1 MPETGPLTRSM
12 DKQFEKLFAMMEEMK
27 AGQEEMR
34 VAQAGLEQKM
44 EAGQEEMRSGQEE
57 IKNQIQAHVESQV
70 DEIKIHVDGCIGKIE
85 EEVQC
90 VKGKI
95 DKVES
100 EVQEKIGNL
109 ERRISEL
116 EDRPNNFQTS
126 PELMYARSTI
136 KPLTFD
142 GQTSW
147 TVFKT
152 QFDVVSSTN
161 GWTNFVKASQ
171 LVASL
176 RGSAAEVLQGIPA
189 DKLTDLTTVEKAF
202 ESRFGDSHLTQFYR
216 TELKKRRQ
224 KPGESLQVLAA
235 DVERLMS
242 LAYAEC
248 PMDVRESLAAQYFVD
263 VIRDEDTQHS
273 TRLMD
278 AKDLKSSLA
287 YSMKYEAARSVSKTS
302 RHCCWKEEHSSA
314 KFERDLLEVQQEGAR
329 AEGLPGDYFEPG
341 KLTHGC
347 LAGRRLPSL
356 NRAPEGGPRVS
367 SLSGKKNGLYLEG
380 SICGIQCLMLVDTG
394 ANVTL
399 LRTDL
404 VQKLKEQLIYTAP
417 NISLKTATGERTE
430 IRGKL
435 DASIECGSRKFHHRI
450 YVADIT
456 DPSIL
461 GLDFLQKFNFTVDL
475 EKNEIRTGGEE
486 IPLSS
491 ASLQHSKSC
500 SVLAKK
506 RTIIPAR
513 SECLIQGVP
522 EVPGQFRYAVTDFPS
537 YVSQKGVLVAAT
549 LVDLEMEAIPVRV
562 LNLNNKPKI
571 LDKGD
576 VIATCE
582 PVVDIVA
589 RPQEF
594 SGAQHQP
601 STLGSLEILNEEQR
615 RAVRKLLKEFQNLFS
630 TCDADV
636 GRCNMTQHRINTGD
650 HPPIKQYPRRLPL
663 ARKEEADHLV
673 KEMVDNGIIEES
685 SGPWASPIVLV
696 KKKDG
701 STRFCVDYRK
711 LNEITKKD
719 SYPLP
724 RIDDTLDALNGSQ
737 WFTTLDLKSGYW
749 KVEIRPEDREKTAFI
764 TGQGLWQF
772 KVMPFGLCN
781 APATFEILMETVL
794 RGLSSEACLVYLDDI
809 IIVGRTFEEH
819 LNNLRKV
826 FQRLQNAN
834 LKLSPKKCRF
844 FQKEVT
850 YLGHVISAEGLKT
863 DPEKNKTV
871 VDWPRPE
878 TVHYLRSFLGLCTY
892 YQECEISFNSLK
904 QALTSSPI
912 LTYPRTDKDFILHT
926 DASNEGIGAVL
937 SQNIGNEERVIAY
950 FSKSLGK
957 PERNYC
963 VTRKELLAIV
973 KSIEHFHHYLYGR
986 KFILRT
992 DHASLRWLLNFKEPE
1007 GQIARW
1013 IQRLQEY
1020 DFEIQHRKGTS
1031 HGNADAL
1038 SRRPCAESCK
1048 HCTNAEKKF
1057 GMEIDISVKVL
1068 TTTSADLWS
1077 SCEIQKSQLEDPN
1090 IKPILEKKLNSA
1102 DRPSWQE
1109 IAPES
1114 PATKRYWALWDSLHL
1129 KDGVLYRK
1137 WESDDGNSCRWQ
1149 LILPKSKIP
1158 EVLRETHDS
1167 ASGGHFGVMKT
1178 LSKTRERFYWDRLRA
1193 DVEKWCRECHACGA
1207 RKGPKIRTKGR
1218 LQRYNVG
1225 APFERMALDI
1235 LGPFPVTTKGN
1246 RYVVVLMDYF
1256 TKWPQAIPIPDQEA
1270 STVAEELVRSWIS
1283 CYGVPMILHSDQ
1295 GTNFNSALFTELCKL
1310 LGILKTRTTA
1320 LHPES
1325 DGMVER
1331 FNRKI
1336 LNHLALF
1343 VSRNQTDWDTHL
1355 PLFLL
1360 AYRSAEHEVT
1370 GLTPAEM
1377 LFGRTLRLPCD
1388 ILFGRPSEM
1397 PSSPNE
1403 YMKNLETRLESVH
1416 AFARERIKLASE
1428 RMKTRYDSRA
1438 TDHHFKEG
1446 DLVWMYNPKRRR
1458 GLSPKLQQNWEGPYT
1473 VVKKLNDVV
1482 YRVQRSANTKPK
1494 VIHINRLAP
1503 YRATAHSSI

>member
-1 MPETGPLTRSM
+1 
-12 DKQFEKLFAMMEEMK
+12 
-27 AGQEEMR
+27 
-34 VAQAGLEQKM
+34 
-44 EAGQEEMRSGQEE
+44 
-57 IKNQIQAHVESQV
+57 
-70 DEIKIHVDGCIGKIE
+70 
-85 EEVQC
+85 
-90 VKGKI
+90 
-95 DKVES
+95 
-100 EVQEKIGNL
+100 
-109 ERRISEL
+109 
-116 EDRPNNFQTS
+116 
-126 PELMYARSTI
+126 
-136 KPLTFD
+136 
-142 GQTSW
+142 
-147 TVFKT
+147 
-152 QFDVVSSTN
+152 
-161 GWTNFVKASQ
+161 
-171 LVASL
+171 
-176 RGSAAEVLQGIPA
+176 
-189 DKLTDLTTVEKAF
+189 
-202 ESRFGDSHLTQFYR
+202 
-216 TELKKRRQ
+216 
-224 KPGESLQVLAA
+224 
-235 DVERLMS
+235 
-242 LAYAEC
+242 
-248 PMDVRESLAAQYFVD
+248 
-263 VIRDEDTQHS
+263 
-273 TRLMD
+273 
-278 AKDLKSSLA
+278 
-287 YSMKYEAARSVSKTS
+287 
-302 RHCCWKEEHSSA
+302 
-314 KFERDLLEVQQEGAR
+314 
-329 AEGLPGDYFEPG
+329 
-341 KLTHGC
+341 
-347 LAGRRLPSL
+347 
-356 NRAPEGGPRVS
+356 
-367 SLSGKKNGLYLEG
+367 
-380 SICGIQCLMLVDTG
+380 MLVDTG

-404 VQKLKEQLIYTAP
+404 AQKLKEQLIYTAP
-417 NISLKTATGERTE
+417 NISLKTATGEKTE

-456 DPSIL
+456 DPCIL

-486 IPLSS
+486 IPLFA
-491 ASLQHSKSC
+491 ASVQHSKSC

-522 EVPGQFRYAVTDFPS
+522 EVPGQFRYAVTNFPS
-537 YVSQKGVLVAAT
+537 QVSQKGVLVAAS

-576 VIATCE
+576 VIATCD

-594 SGAQHQP
+594 SGAQHLQ
-601 STLGSLEILNEEQR
+601 STLENLQMLNEEQR
-615 RAVRKLLKEFQNLFS
+615 TAIKKLLNEFQDLFS

-663 ARKEEADHLV
+663 ARKEEAEHLV

-749 KVEIRPEDREKTAFI
+749 QVEVRPEDREKTAFT

-781 APATFEILMETVL
+781 APATFERLMETVL

-809 IIVGRTFEEH
+809 IIVGRTFEAH

-826 FQRLQNAN
+826 FQRLQKAN

-850 YLGHVISAEGLKT
+850 YLGHVISAEGVKT
-863 DPEKNKTV
+863 DPGKIKAV
-871 VDWPRPE
+871 VDWPRPDKI
-878 TVHYLRSFLGLCTY
+878 HDLRSFLGLCTY
-892 YQECEISFNSLK
+892 YRRFVKNFSTIARPLHKLTEAKSNFNWTDECEKSFNSLK

-912 LTYPRTDKDFILHT
+912 LTYPRTDKEFILYT

-937 SQNIGNEERVIAY
+937 SQNTGNEERVIAY
-950 FSKSLGK
+950 FSKSL
-957 PERNYC
+957 
-963 VTRKELLAIV
+963 
-973 KSIEHFHHYLYGR
+973 
-986 KFILRT
+986 
-992 DHASLRWLLNFKEPE
+992 EPE

-1031 HGNADAL
+1031 RGNADVL
-1038 SRRPCAESCK
+1038 SRTPCKESCK
-1048 HCTNAEKKF
+1048 QCTNAEKKF
-1057 GMEIDISVKVL
+1057 GMERDISVKVV
-1068 TTTSADLWS
+1068 TTTTVDPWS
-1077 SCEIQKSQLEDPN
+1077 SCEIQKAQLEDPA
-1090 IKPILEKKLNSA
+1090 IKPILEKKLNLA
-1102 DRPSWQE
+1102 ERPSWQE

-1137 WESDDGNSCRWQ
+1137 WESDDGNSYRWQ
-1149 LILPKSKIP
+1149 LILPKSRIP

-1193 DVEKWCRECHACGA
+1193 DVENWCRECHACGA
-1207 RKGPKIRTKGR
+1207 RKGPKTRTKGR

-1235 LGPFPVTTKGN
+1235 LGPFPRITTKGN
-1246 RYVVVLMDYF
+1246 RYVLVLMDYF
-1256 TKWPQAIPIPDQEA
+1256 TKWPEAIPIPDQEA

-1295 GTNFNSALFTELCKL
+1295 GTNFNSALFTKLCEL

-1331 FNRKI
+1331 FNRTI
-1336 LNHLALF
+1336 LNHLSLF

-1388 ILFGRPSEM
+1388 ILFGRPSET

-1403 YMKNLETRLESVH
+1403 YMKNLEARLESVH

-1438 TDHHFKEG
+1438 THHHFKEG

-1482 YRVQRSANTKPK
+1482 YRVQRSPNAKPK

-1503 YRATAHSSI
+1503 YRATDHNSIK